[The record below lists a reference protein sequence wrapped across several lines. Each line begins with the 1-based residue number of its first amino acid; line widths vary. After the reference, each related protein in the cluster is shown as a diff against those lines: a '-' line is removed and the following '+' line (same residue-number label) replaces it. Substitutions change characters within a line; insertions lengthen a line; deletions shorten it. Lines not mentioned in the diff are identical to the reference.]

1 VLQLSTFDY
10 SNINQD
16 IVKDITT
23 VFSQSGKSHRKK
35 TKGLDVVC
43 LPFPL
48 CAFCG
53 CFWVMLSKAKIL
65 RDFEKSKI
73 KSKKR
78 KAKTGYYLIP
88 TVSHTFLVE

>member
-1 VLQLSTFDY
+1 LSLQLSIFDY

-48 CAFCG
+48 CVFCG
-53 CFWVMLSKAKIL
+53 CFWVMLRRQKFCAILKKAKSRAKNERL
-65 RDFEKSKI
+65 
-73 KSKKR
+73 KR
-78 KAKTGYYLIP
+78 ATI
-88 TVSHTFLVE
+88 